1 MTKKHAGLP
10 LKERIDH
17 ALELVEELAE
27 LLPDLIELDILTRKH
42 SIGKLRDGETDA
54 MRAVLDAAD
63 AEPDYFRA
71 LAGKDR
77 GDDAKRFETKP
88 SREALD
94 QRDELARLHKVLRL
108 FSLRLSDTILH
119 LGAEARAVTNAA
131 YHIARVNSDADPKLK
146 TLLEPAFKFYAR
158 GGRPKS
164 AAKKKT

>member
-1 MTKKHAGLP
+1 MREVGRSLAGM
-10 LKERIDH
+10 RTTNQ
-17 ALELVEELAE
+17 
-27 LLPDLIELDILTRKH
+27 PDLF
-42 SIGKLRDGETDA
+42 
-54 MRAVLDAAD
+54 AAD